1 MNVSLVV
8 NPAAGSNTARS
19 LDRISSLLK
28 KKASL
33 SSFITEKQGDAF
45 EFAQGSKKTDR
56 IIVAGGDGTI
66 NEVINGLL
74 SSDDPETQEIPLAI
88 IPCGT
93 ANVFAKELGI
103 PEDID
108 GAVHRIFS
116 GLVNKI
122 SLGLINGRY
131 FSLMAGIGFD
141 AETVLGVKNDFIKKI
156 SGKLAHVVSGLKVLI
171 HHKPAPMRII
181 TSDKELHGYTAVIGN
196 AKCYGGFFYVT
207 PDASVTDDHLDVC
220 VFQGKTRLDLLRFVG
235 GVLRH
240 KHLDFK
246 DVEYLKATELEITSD
261 STVHVQI
268 DGEYFGT
275 LPVKIEVIRDAIN
288 VVW

>member
-8 NPAAGSNTARS
+8 NPAAGSNTSRS
-19 LDRISSLLK
+19 LDRITSLLQ

-33 SSFITEKQGDAF
+33 STFITKKQGDAL
-45 EFAQGSKKTDR
+45 EIAKGEKKTDR
-56 IIVAGGDGTI
+56 IIAAGGDGTI

-74 SSDDPETQEIPLAI
+74 SSDDPETREIPLSI
-88 IPCGT
+88 IPIGT
-93 ANVFAKELGI
+93 ANVLAKELGI

-116 GLVNKI
+116 GSERKI
-122 SLGLINGRY
+122 SLGRINGRY

-141 AETVLGVKNDFIKKI
+141 AETVLGVKNDVIKKI

-171 HHKPAPMRII
+171 HHNPAPIRII

-207 PDASVTDDHLDVC
+207 PGASVTEPHLDIC
-220 VFQGKTRLDLLRFVG
+220 LFHGRTRADLLRFII
-235 GVLRH
+235 GVLRQ

-246 DVEYLKATELEITSD
+246 DVDYVKASHMQIQSD
-261 STVHVQI
+261 SRVHVQI

-275 LPVKIEVIRDAIN
+275 LPVTIEVVRDAIN

>member
-8 NPAAGSNTARS
+8 NPAAGSNTSRS
-19 LDRISSLLK
+19 LDRVTSLLK
-28 KKASL
+28 QNASL
-33 SSFITEKQGDAF
+33 STVITEKQGDAF
-45 EFAQGSKKTDR
+45 DCAKGTKKTDR

-74 SSDDPETQEIPLAI
+74 SSDDPDSREIPLSI

-93 ANVFAKELGI
+93 ANVLAKELGI
-103 PEDID
+103 PENID

-116 GLVNKI
+116 GSANKI
-122 SLGLINGRY
+122 SLGRINGRY

-171 HHKPAPMRII
+171 HHNPAPFRVI
-181 TSDKELHGYTAVIGN
+181 TPDKELHGYTAVIGN
-196 AKCYGGFFYVT
+196 AKCYGGFYYVT
-207 PDASVTDDHLDVC
+207 PGASVNDPHLDIC
-220 VFQGKTRLDLLRFVG
+220 LFQGKTRAGLLRFII
-235 GVLRH
+235 GVLRQ

-246 DVEYLKATELEITSD
+246 DVDYAKASQMEIQSD
-261 STVHVQI
+261 SRVHVQI

-275 LPVKIEVIRDAIN
+275 LPVKIEIVRDAIN

>member
-1 MNVSLVV
+1 MQ
-8 NPAAGSNTARS
+8 
-19 LDRISSLLK
+19 
-28 KKASL
+28 KKAYL
-33 SSFITEKQGDAF
+33 STFITKKQGDAL
-45 EFAQGSKKTDR
+45 EIAKRSKKADR
-56 IIVAGGDGTI
+56 IIAAGGDGTI
-66 NEVINGLL
+66 NEVINGVL
-74 SSDDPETQEIPLAI
+74 SSDDPETREIPLSI
-88 IPCGT
+88 IPIGT
-93 ANVFAKELGI
+93 ANVLAKELGI

-116 GLVNKI
+116 GSERKI
-122 SLGLINGRY
+122 SLGRINGRY

-141 AETVLGVKNDFIKKI
+141 AETVLGVKSDVIKKI

-171 HHKPAPMRII
+171 HHNPAPIKII

-207 PDASVTDDHLDVC
+207 PGASVTEPHLDIC
-220 VFQGKTRLDLLRFVG
+220 LFQGRKRADILRFII
-235 GVLRH
+235 GVLRQ

-246 DVEYLKATELEITSD
+246 DVDYVKALHMQIQSD
-261 STVHVQI
+261 SRVHVQI

-275 LPVKIEVIRDAIN
+275 LPVTIEVVRDAIN